1 VAVVAE
7 SADASGRSFQ
17 FVTTVQA
24 SLDARAVS
32 YDARLNR
39 LDLIAGALALLIGLG
54 LAASGYLFGLVI
66 AIGAVLFF
74 ISRRLQPIQ
83 RWLIARDGRS
93 LLGKR
98 TEVTVGTDGFQFSN
112 EVATS
117 YVPWSSLTAVRSNTR
132 TVLFLIDRVIAG
144 YIPASAFSSPDEQA
158 EVVRFVEDRIADESR
173 VAAP

>member
-1 VAVVAE
+1 
-7 SADASGRSFQ
+7 
-17 FVTTVQA
+17 
-24 SLDARAVS
+24 
-32 YDARLNR
+32 
-39 LDLIAGALALLIGLG
+39 
-54 LAASGYLFGLVI
+54 
-66 AIGAVLFF
+66 VLFF